1 MYMKRLF
8 VAAALVA
15 ATVPGQAAAQ
25 TVGGKTAEYVE
36 AHANWLAGR
45 FPGGVIYRFLS
56 VWRDS
61 DPIGA
66 SDTIAQLGTVR
77 CRSGDDRGTYVYS
90 CRTRGRLIFL
100 RDASFDFDPTL
111 RSARIEFKALG
122 HEHAVAWKATDDRP
136 KPDYN
141 LQGGERAMTVSA
153 ALSTPALVKG
163 HMMGERFSTK
173 KDGGGRLRRG
183 VDATAIHDLG
193 VQTLTARGATQQA
206 ALRALRAFLTP
217 H

>member
-1 MYMKRLF
+1 M
-8 VAAALVA
+8 AAALVA
-15 ATVPGQAAAQ
+15 ATIPGPAGAQ
-25 TVGGKTAEYVE
+25 TVGGKAVEYVE

-45 FPGGVIYRFLS
+45 YPGGVIYRFLS

-66 SDTIAQLGTVR
+66 SDTIAQLGTVL

-100 RDASFDFDPTL
+100 KDASFEFDPTL
-111 RSARIEFKALG
+111 RSASIQFKALG
-122 HEHAVAWKATDDRP
+122 HEHAVAWKASDDRP
-136 KPDYN
+136 KPDYS

-153 ALSTPALVKG
+153 AFTAPALVKG

-183 VDATAIHDLG
+183 VEATAIHDLG
-193 VQTLTARGATQQA
+193 LQTFTARGATQKA
-206 ALRALRAFLTP
+206 ALRALRESLSP
-217 H
+217 R